1 MRVQSVDPNS
11 SPGAVSPR
19 LSRPETLNFADVDAV
34 SLAIFTDKQLHRK
47 VRTLEKLDLTEVRAI
62 IEKAIGRYR
71 SDVPRPSAQH
81 IHNKV
86 MAGFSGEA
94 LIISSALLLDTLRDT
109 ERFFHISFKTIKSKL
124 GQSLEPAS
132 SELALRMTRATL
144 SAAKVFGNL
153 EAGRNYLR
161 TKNFALGGAAPI
173 DLLQTAEG
181 ERIVLNELQ
190 TQADGGPL

>member
-1 MRVQSVDPNS
+1 
-11 SPGAVSPR
+11 
-19 LSRPETLNFADVDAV
+19 LNFADVDAV